1 MFPIIMASI
10 NPSIIIAIVVLVVLI
25 GITVGLYFLGKRAQN
40 KKDEQDKQAQASAQT
55 YSMLI
60 IDKKKMKLKNAG
72 LPAQVIA
79 STPWYARG
87 SKVPVVKAK
96 VGPRIM
102 TLIADSAIYDEIP
115 VKKEVKASVSGLYI
129 IGVKGIRGALEKPEG
144 KKPLSQRLR
153 DKYKQLTSK

>member
-40 KKDEQDKQAQASAQT
+40 KKDEQDKQAQATAQT

>member
-40 KKDEQDKQAQASAQT
+40 KKDEQDKQAQATAQT

-72 LPAQVIA
+72 LPAQVVS
-79 STPWYARG
+79 STPWYARN

-96 VGPRIM
+96 VGPKIM

-115 VKKEVKASVSGLYI
+115 VKKEVKATVSGLYI